1 MTPAID
7 FATPIRFAQLPP
19 RSSERFG
26 RRSDAPKQDFEP
38 VHTSDGRELV
48 LRAIRPDDVAA
59 LQRCFKR
66 LSPQDIR
73 RRFLHAMSE
82 LPTPMAQRL
91 CRIDPALETAWVLID
106 ESVVP
111 AEMRGVGRI
120 YVDEA
125 ADSAEFSV
133 LVEQS
138 WTHIG
143 LGTLL
148 MQRLV
153 DDCRRR
159 DVAEIWG
166 YVLLE
171 NRPMLDLCKE
181 LGFVRRPSPNEPGV
195 AQISLQLQLQ
205 PPGATRAA

>member
-7 FATPIRFAQLPP
+7 FAAPIRFAPLPP

-26 RRSDAPKQDFEP
+26 RAPEAPNQDFEP

-59 LQRCFKR
+59 LQRCFLR

-82 LPTPMAQRL
+82 LPAPMAQRL
-91 CRIDPALETAWVLID
+91 CRIDPALETAWVLVD
-106 ESVVP
+106 EGVVP

-133 LVEQS
+133 LVEKS

-159 DVAEIWG
+159 GLAEIWG

-195 AQISLQLQLQ
+195 AQISLQLQ
-205 PPGATRAA
+205 PSGATRAV